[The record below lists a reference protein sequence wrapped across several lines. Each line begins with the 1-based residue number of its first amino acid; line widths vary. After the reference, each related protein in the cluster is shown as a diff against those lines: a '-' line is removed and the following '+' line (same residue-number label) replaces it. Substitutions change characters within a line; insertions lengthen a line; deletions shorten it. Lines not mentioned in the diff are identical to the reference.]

1 MQKVID
7 ELFALHF
14 GFKTKSTFA
23 LDSAFE
29 ILKHSNN
36 NTRISD
42 GQKLPNCSFSGR
54 ICRGLI

>member
-7 ELFALHF
+7 VLFALHF

-36 NTRISD
+36 NTHEFLMVRNYQIVVLAVEYV
-42 GQKLPNCSFSGR
+42 GV
-54 ICRGLI
+54 